1 MPAGDGRGPV
11 GSGPMTG
18 RGAGFCAGYTAPGYA
33 NSPGWGG
40 YGCYGRGVR
49 GTGMGRR
56 GRFNAAG
63 VPFYGRGFQGSPYG
77 GQYEYSA
84 EAELRMLKDQADSI
98 NERIRALESAAAK
111 KESI

>member
-11 GSGPMTG
+11 GAGPMTG

-33 NSPGWGG
+33 NSPGCGG
-40 YGCYGRGVR
+40 YGRGGRGA
-49 GTGMGRR
+49 GMGRR
-56 GRFNAAG
+56 GRFNSAG
-63 VPFYGRGFQGSPYG
+63 MPFYGRGFQGSPYG

-98 NERIRALESAAAK
+98 NERIKVLESAAVGK